1 MKLLEK
7 ENMLNFVE
15 TKIGVI
21 KNFHKEK
28 SGAQELIEVYDDMV
42 KNGTSTFELKF
53 LVEDIELF
61 FESI

>member
-7 ENMLNFVE
+7 ENVLNFVE

-28 SGAQELIEVYDDMV
+28 DGAQELIEVYDDMV
-42 KNGTSTFELKF
+42 KNGTSTFELKL
-53 LVEDIELF
+53 LVEDLELF